1 MKTKVLEISR
11 DKLKIDD
18 VIIERA
24 HKVKPYQ
31 NKKSNKVKALPRTIV
46 YKLLNYKNKNRIF
59 RKCNRL
65 KSTSYYINE
74 DFNNVTLA
82 IYKDLCKE
90 VKTLQEKSQI
100 TNLN

>member
-31 NKKSNKVKALPRTIV
+31 NKKNNKVKALPRTIV
-46 YKLLNYKNKNRIF
+46 CKL
-59 RKCNRL
+59 
-65 KSTSYYINE
+65 
-74 DFNNVTLA
+74 
-82 IYKDLCKE
+82 
-90 VKTLQEKSQI
+90 
-100 TNLN
+100 